1 MEEVV
6 THAAIPAAHMLYGSI
21 GIGHYVILATLLFV
35 TGVAGIFIN
44 RKNIIT
50 ILMSIELMLLAV
62 NINFVA
68 FSVQMNDLMGQ
79 IFTMFV
85 LTVAAAEAAIG
96 LAILVVYFRNR
107 ATIDVDDISAL
118 KG

>member
-1 MEEVV
+1 
-6 THAAIPAAHMLYGSI
+6 MLEI
-21 GIGHYVILATLLFV
+21 GLQHYLILAGLLF
-35 TGVAGIFIN
+35 TIGVFGIFLN
-44 RKNIIT
+44 RKNVIV

-68 FSVQMNDLMGQ
+68 FASFMDDLAGQ
-79 IFTMFV
+79 VFTMFI

-96 LAILVVYFRNR
+96 LAILVAFFRNR
-107 ATIDVDDISAL
+107 GSIAVEDISMM

>member
-1 MEEVV
+1 MEG
-6 THAAIPAAHMLYGSI
+6 ALYGSI
-21 GIGHYVILATLLFV
+21 TIGHYVMLATLLFV
-35 TGVAGIFIN
+35 TGIAGIFLN

-50 ILMSIELMLLAV
+50 LLMSIELMLLAV

-68 FSVQMNDLMGQ
+68 FSIKLGDIGGQ
-79 IFTMFV
+79 IFTIFI

-107 ATIDVDDISAL
+107 GTIDVDDIASL